1 MISRARSNDQT
12 SRILA
17 SDWSAGVTILLMIAT
32 ITSIAPQ
39 WPALSLLS
47 GSIANCRP
55 QSHAFKPLLPCQHN
69 VLTKES
75 LLKILQHQSYVHQE
89 KRIRLSRD
97 CLFKQAHRVYQ
108 YIICESQSKPKT
120 QSYFFLK
127 KKNQCF
133 RTIK

>member
-1 MISRARSNDQT
+1 MISRARSNDHN

-17 SDWSAGVTILLMIAT
+17 SDWSAGVTILLMIAA

-75 LLKILQHQSYVHQE
+75 LLKIQQHQSYVHQE
-89 KRIRLSRD
+89 KRISVSILRLIKW
-97 CLFKQAHRVYQ
+97 FK
-108 YIICESQSKPKT
+108 
-120 QSYFFLK
+120 
-127 KKNQCF
+127 
-133 RTIK
+133 